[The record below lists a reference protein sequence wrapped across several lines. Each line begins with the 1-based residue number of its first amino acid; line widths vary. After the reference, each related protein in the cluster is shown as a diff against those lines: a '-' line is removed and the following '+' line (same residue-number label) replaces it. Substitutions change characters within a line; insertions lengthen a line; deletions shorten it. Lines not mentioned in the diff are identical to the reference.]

1 MIAVVGEARKVG
13 TATFVMET
21 MNLLEV
27 EEVGEQ
33 WEH

>member
-1 MIAVVGEARKVG
+1 MVVGEARKVG

-21 MNLLEV
+21 MNLLWVVEV
-27 EEVGEQ
+27 VEVQ